1 MEQQTAYRLI
11 YPARFTSERQ
21 AQLFAQNNCLD
32 RVGAMP
38 AEIPAAARVRAHWAL
53 VIDSDHALLMVDGLR
68 AKFPNIAWIA
78 SRKPQVF
85 AESP

>member
-21 AQLFAQNNCLD
+21 AKLFAQNNNLD
-32 RVGAMP
+32 GVGVVPTEIAAHPRMP
-38 AEIPAAARVRAHWAL
+38 RHWAL
-53 VIDSDHALLMVDGLR
+53 VIDSDHALLMVEGLR

-78 SRKPQVF
+78 SRKPQAF
-85 AESP
+85 AEAP

>member
-21 AQLFAQNNCLD
+21 AQLFAQNNSLD
-32 RVGAMP
+32 RVGVTP
-38 AEIPAAARVRAHWAL
+38 VEISTTPRIRAHWAL
-53 VIDSDHALLMVDGLR
+53 VIDSDHALLMVDSLR

-78 SRKPQVF
+78 SRKPQLLDE
-85 AESP
+85 AS